1 MKQIGWRRGGR
12 LSIEFDWED
21 TRQRVEAIGWRAIW
35 NLTISKTE
43 SVERR
48 DASAAVISNCIC
60 PSPVCQPVYCILS
73 SLDFVTPILYR
84 TMSLHPKGK
93 CIIVL
98 LLLLGLVYSLYS
110 DGNNNA
116 LFIVLLFYSIVGEF
130 YYRDNNGVFVQ
141 QIMCGGV

>member
-1 MKQIGWRRGGR
+1 M
-12 LSIEFDWED
+12 L
-21 TRQRVEAIGWRAIW
+21 
-35 NLTISKTE
+35 
-43 SVERR
+43 
-48 DASAAVISNCIC
+48 
-60 PSPVCQPVYCILS
+60 Y

-98 LLLLGLVYSLYS
+98 LVYSLYS
-110 DGNNNA
+110 DSNNNA

>member
-1 MKQIGWRRGGR
+1 
-12 LSIEFDWED
+12 
-21 TRQRVEAIGWRAIW
+21 
-35 NLTISKTE
+35 
-43 SVERR
+43 
-48 DASAAVISNCIC
+48 
-60 PSPVCQPVYCILS
+60 
-73 SLDFVTPILYR
+73 
-84 TMSLHPKGK
+84 MSLHPKGK

-98 LLLLGLVYSLYS
+98 LLLGLVYSLYN

>member
-1 MKQIGWRRGGR
+1 M
-12 LSIEFDWED
+12 
-21 TRQRVEAIGWRAIW
+21 
-35 NLTISKTE
+35 
-43 SVERR
+43 ERR

-98 LLLLGLVYSLYS
+98 LLLGLVYSLYS